1 MYFCF
6 FRVCHCA
13 SEISRNVIGQNVE
26 SSLFLIVNMFHGIM
40 FINFQGT
47 FLLNQA
53 LARALVSEKMK
64 PASLVNISSIVGK
77 VSRVE
82 PLPVKLV
89 QRSS

>member
-1 MYFCF
+1 
-6 FRVCHCA
+6 
-13 SEISRNVIGQNVE
+13 
-26 SSLFLIVNMFHGIM
+26 MFHGIM
-40 FINFQGT
+40 FIYFQGT

-82 PLPVKLV
+82 SLPVKLV
-89 QRSS
+89 QRSYQLSEIYKNTNKKDLVAPTQTRFFSDPNLLVYV